1 MDDVMANF
9 FRPVS
14 MFIKLLLP
22 TLLRPM
28 KAYSGKVL
36 LGHMSTRLLLIT
48 NSADVMFMF
57 FLCCSLMS
65 VELDYFFGVSKNC
78 GIIFYK
84 STVFFALFL
93 IFAQNIPFIT
103 WVVIL

>member
-1 MDDVMANF
+1 
-9 FRPVS
+9 
-14 MFIKLLLP
+14 
-22 TLLRPM
+22 M

-65 VELDYFFGVSKNC
+65 VELDYFFGGIKELWYNFLQKYCFFRIVSYFCSKYS
-78 GIIFYK
+78 FYNMG
-84 STVFFALFL
+84 SDPIVFFLEMSCT
-93 IFAQNIPFIT
+93 IK
-103 WVVIL
+103 